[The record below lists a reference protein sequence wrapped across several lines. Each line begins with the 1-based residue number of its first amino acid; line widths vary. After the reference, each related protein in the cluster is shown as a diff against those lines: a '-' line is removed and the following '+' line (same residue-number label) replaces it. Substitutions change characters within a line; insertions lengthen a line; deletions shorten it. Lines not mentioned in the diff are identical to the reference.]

1 MENQDLNNLF
11 CRQVKAVKRTE
22 DIGVIA
28 PQYIRFPKYEEC
40 FAMAFLHY
48 LSLSSEN
55 YQEYADIEFH
65 DIQEISS
72 SSVAHSM
79 DLYCREHS
87 LGVEVVSAV
96 NSEYREEEAAWN
108 KPLCKGK
115 SDTLMHEWTFQSSQP
130 TSLDIIK
137 KAIESKEGK
146 YQSYKKAYS
155 PTDIDLFVFAVD
167 ALIQQYRSLYGIPVL
182 AHYGVGFPAY
192 EDLGLHGLQPM
203 LQDMRPHYRRIYFVF
218 WNYWYYAERD
228 KNFKIQC
235 CKFRENHRNA
245 VCEGTRII
253 QEKKL
258 KTEIP
263 QKSWEKS
270 LGRNEG

>member
-48 LSLSSEN
+48 LSLSSKN

-79 DLYCREHS
+79 DLYCKKQS

-96 NSEYREEEAAWN
+96 NSEYREEEAVWN
-108 KPLCKGK
+108 KPLCKGESNELEHK
-115 SDTLMHEWTFQSSQP
+115 WESQP
-130 TSLDIIK
+130 TSIDIIK
-137 KAIESKEGK
+137 EAIENKEKK
-146 YQSYKKAYS
+146 YQAYKEAYK

-235 CKFRENHRNA
+235 CKFRESHRNA
-245 VCEGTRII
+245 VFEGARII
-253 QEKKL
+253 QEKRKNPTQKL
-258 KTEIP
+258 E
-263 QKSWEKS
+263 
-270 LGRNEG
+270 